1 MNNGNAARFYYD
13 YLEDRIM
20 LTRRS
25 FLRSSALVA
34 LSPTVPLFVSRS
46 VHGAVPDKDAR
57 VLVVVELDGGNDA
70 LNTIVPYADDTYTKL
85 RPKLKLDP
93 HRIVKL
99 TDTLGLHP
107 ALKPL
112 DKLLQAGQLAA
123 IPGVGYPNPNRSHFG
138 SMAIW
143 HTARF
148 DAEERKGYGWLGRAL
163 DPSAGDLYSVGNEVP
178 TALRG
183 RRSTAVSFG
192 SLDEVALADPQ
203 TARQG
208 IGPEPADD
216 LLAYVWRQEMD
227 AHSAANKLGK
237 LSADKG
243 GSYPQ
248 TVLADR
254 LKTVARL
261 LKADIGTRVFYT
273 QQSGYD
279 THAQQDF
286 RHAELLREFAGAVAA
301 FFADLKET
309 KLMERVTLLAFS
321 EFGRTVREN
330 GSAGTDHGTAGA
342 VFVVGPTVKGSVI
355 GSMPSLTDLDKG
367 EPLMT
372 TDFRSVYNALL
383 GDWMGLPTEQDLTK
397 PGRTSLFGD

>member
-1 MNNGNAARFYYD
+1 M
-13 YLEDRIM
+13 
-20 LTRRS
+20 
-25 FLRSSALVA
+25 
-34 LSPTVPLFVSRS
+34 
-46 VHGAVPDKDAR
+46 
-57 VLVVVELDGGNDA
+57 LVVVELDGGNDA
-70 LNTIVPYADDTYTKL
+70 LNTIVPYADDNYARL

-93 HRIVKL
+93 KRIVKL
-99 TDTLGLHP
+99 TETLGLHP

-112 DKLLQAGQLAA
+112 DKLLQAAQLGA
-123 IPGVGYPNPNRSHFG
+123 IPGVGYPNPNRSHFE

-148 DAEERKGYGWLGRAL
+148 GADDRKGYGWLGRAL
-163 DPSAGDLYSVGNEVP
+163 DPIAGNLFSVGNDVP

-183 RRSTAVSFG
+183 RAQYSRIVQQSGRNRVGRGTNC
-192 SLDEVALADPQ
+192 
-203 TARQG
+203 
-208 IGPEPADD
+208 EPGDWAETRRRV
-216 LLAYVWRQEMD
+216 LAYVWRQEMD

-237 LSADKG
+237 LNGDKG
-243 GSYPQ
+243 GNYPQ
-248 TVLADR
+248 TALAER

-309 KLMERVTLLAFS
+309 KLSERVTLLAFS
-321 EFGRTVREN
+321 EFGRTIREN

-342 VFVVGPTVKGSVI
+342 VFVVGPTVKGRVF
-355 GSMPSLTDLDKG
+355 GSMPSLNQLEKG

-372 TDFRSVYNALL
+372 TDFRSVYAALL
-383 GDWMGLPTEQDLTK
+383 GDWMGLAIEQDLTK
-397 PGRTSLFGD
+397 LGQARLFAY